1 MTKEQRLLRLIMKK
15 QKITV
20 KKLNVRECLQRAN
33 RNRDNFWCFYDAVKQ
48 QVNEVK
54 YYHYPYSKSF

>member
-1 MTKEQRLLRLIMKK
+1 MKK